1 VSSLPKP
8 LFLHVK
14 LTGGATAQCLGLM
27 NAIYASNKL
36 KIPFKVSYFPYSTGT
51 YWPFAI
57 GDLLDNEEILDI
69 NSPTKGLDL
78 NTKFEIGKIIQSHP
92 LMNKKFSYE
101 KLLSILRKLN
111 LEPGLQFLRREL
123 AILASPNKII
133 NINNYYR
140 SISGGYAAIN
150 EPEVNNS
157 LHERFIKSGKK
168 SPFAKNNEA
177 NNLIVIHYRLGDK
190 KAAGRHPGDFNSDLV
205 IDPESYLEILNK
217 IPNINLENLYVV
229 SDEPKLAQ
237 KLLLKVQINAKIN
250 SISGNIWDD
259 IFFMAQASIFIGSK
273 SQVSQLANICVE
285 HNGGVSY
292 MFNIPQHNDY
302 HKFKNTQY
310 VNSKFLDESNEV
322 YNLDFELEENSHSAY
337 PNK

>member
-1 VSSLPKP
+1 
-8 LFLHVK
+8 
-14 LTGGATAQCLGLM
+14 M
-27 NAIYASNKL
+27 
-36 KIPFKVSYFPYSTGT
+36 
-51 YWPFAI
+51 
-57 GDLLDNEEILDI
+57 
-69 NSPTKGLDL
+69 
-78 NTKFEIGKIIQSHP
+78 
-92 LMNKKFSYE
+92 
-101 KLLSILRKLN
+101 
-111 LEPGLQFLRREL
+111 
-123 AILASPNKII
+123 
-133 NINNYYR
+133 
-140 SISGGYAAIN
+140 
-150 EPEVNNS
+150 
-157 LHERFIKSGKK
+157 HERFIKSGKK
-168 SPFAKNNEA
+168 SPFAKINEA

-205 IDPESYLEILNK
+205 IDPESYLEVLNK

-237 KLLLKVQINAKIN
+237 KLLLKIKINAKIN

-259 IFFMAQASIFIGSK
+259 IFFMAQANIFIGSK

-292 MFNIPQHNDY
+292 MFNIPQNNNY

-310 VNSKFLDESNEV
+310 VNSKFLDKSNEI

>member
-1 VSSLPKP
+1 MSSLPKP

-27 NAIYASNKL
+27 NAIYASDKL

-57 GDLLDNEEILDI
+57 GDMLENEEILDI
-69 NSPTKGLDL
+69 NSPTKGLNL

-101 KLLSILRKLN
+101 KLLSIMRKLK
-111 LEPGLQFLRREL
+111 LESGLQFLRREL
-123 AILASPNKII
+123 AILASPNKLI

-140 SISGGYAAIN
+140 SMSGGYAAIN

-157 LHERFIKSGKK
+157 MHKRFIRSGKK
-168 SPFAKNNEA
+168 SPFTKYDEA

-205 IDPESYLEILNK
+205 IDPESYLEVLNE

-237 KLLLKVQINAKIN
+237 KLLLKVGINAKIN

-292 MFNIPQHNDY
+292 MFNIPQNNDY
-302 HKFKNTQY
+302 CKFKNTQY
-310 VNSKFLDESNEV
+310 VNSKFLDKSNEV